1 MHGAQMMTLAGG
13 QPGDARGA
21 SVTLGGA
28 TITGGT
34 PWNGTWTTLPAAEHR
49 GQIGPHLPGDYGA
62 GRRVAARRPQN
73 TDPRRQERLP
83 QHADGAC

>member
-1 MHGAQMMTLAGG
+1 MTLAGG

-34 PWNGTWTTLPAAEHR
+34 PWNGKWTTLPAD
-49 GQIGPHLPGDYGA
+49 PHAGITMTVKATTAAIIKIHSGGA
-62 GRRVAARRPQN
+62 AP
-73 TDPRRQERLP
+73 P
-83 QHADGAC
+83 